1 MRDRQRTE
9 KRLFTKTA
17 AASAFD
23 MFDAEAEGLR
33 ELAATKIVRVPEV
46 VACAIDGDKAF
57 ISLEWID
64 FEPTS
69 STTERMLGEQLA
81 ALHRCTVEQFGWHRD
96 NTIGLTPQRNT
107 WTDDWITFFREQRLE
122 YQFSLAASNG
132 FTGELQALGEQLLDN
147 LGAFFIEYEPEPS
160 LLHGDLWGGNWGA
173 TNGRP
178 IIFDPAVHYGDRE
191 CDIAMTKLFGGYG
204 RAFYEAYHSAWPL
217 ADGCEARQLI
227 YQLYHVLN
235 HLNLFGAS
243 YLARSIQLLRSS
255 L

>member
-1 MRDRQRTE
+1 MRDRPGTE

-33 ELAATKIVRVPEV
+33 ELAATKTVRVPEV
-46 VACAIDGDKAF
+46 VACAVDVDKAF

-64 FEPTS
+64 FEPA
-69 STTERMLGEQLA
+69 STATERLLGEQLA
-81 ALHRCTVEQFGWHRD
+81 ALHRCTADRFGWHRD

-107 WTDDWITFFREQRLE
+107 WTNDWIRFFREQRLE

-132 FTGELQALGEQLLDN
+132 FTGELQDLGEQLLDN
-147 LGAFFIEYEPEPS
+147 LDAFFVDYEPAPS
-160 LLHGDLWGGNWGA
+160 LLHGDLWGGNWGV
-173 TNGRP
+173 TNGQP

-191 CDIAMTKLFGGYG
+191 CDIAMTKLFGGFG
-204 RAFYEAYHSAWPL
+204 QAFYEAYQSAWPL
-217 ADGCEARQLI
+217 ADGHDARLTL

-235 HLNLFGAS
+235 HLNLFGVS
-243 YLARSIQLLRSS
+243 YLARAIQLMRS

>member
-9 KRLFTKTA
+9 KGIFTKTA

-33 ELAATKIVRVPEV
+33 ELAASKTIRVPEV
-46 VACAIDGDKAF
+46 VACAIDGDEAF

-69 STTERMLGEQLA
+69 ASTEQMLGEQLA
-81 ALHRCTVEQFGWHRD
+81 ALHRCTADQFGWHRD
-96 NTIGLTPQRNT
+96 NTIGLTPQHNSQT
-107 WTDDWITFFREQRLE
+107 GDWIRFFREQRLE
-122 YQFSLAASNG
+122 YQLNLAASNG
-132 FTGELQALGEQLLDN
+132 FDGELQTLGKQLLEN
-147 LGAFFIEYEPEPS
+147 LDAFFVEYEPAPS

-173 TNGRP
+173 TNGQP

-204 RAFYEAYHSAWPL
+204 RTFYEAYQSAWPL
-217 ADGCEARQLI
+217 ADGHEARLKL

-235 HLNLFGAS
+235 HVNLFGVS
-243 YLARSIQLLRSS
+243 YLARAIQLMRS